1 MTELKKCPFCNGEAE
16 IKNNHIECPE
26 CIKNF
31 NSIKSKEQLVNFW
44 NTRKSLTLDEI
55 RAVVQHKYCMNCI
68 SFIENEN
75 CEVCDIDVV
84 ELMQEFEKKA
94 EA

>member
-1 MTELKKCPFCNGEAE
+1 MTETLKSCPFCNGEAE

-44 NTRKSLTLDEI
+44 NTRKSLTLEEI
-55 RAVVQHKYCMNCI
+55 G
-68 SFIENEN
+68 
-75 CEVCDIDVV
+75 EVLESGLNQCLVRL
-84 ELMQEFEKKA
+84 LMQKFEKKA
-94 EA
+94 EEK